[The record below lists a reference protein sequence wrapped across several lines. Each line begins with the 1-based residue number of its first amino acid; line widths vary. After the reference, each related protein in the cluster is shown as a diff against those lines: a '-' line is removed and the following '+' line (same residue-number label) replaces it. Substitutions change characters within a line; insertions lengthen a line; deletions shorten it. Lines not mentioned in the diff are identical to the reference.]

1 MTDYIQTSSQ
11 NPNELTPRTY
21 IPVSSIMY
29 QQNNNIVIN
38 PIQNTETNYPLNNN
52 YENEIPFENDEQ
64 NIYDIQDRQK
74 LRNQKNKI
82 FLCLA
87 ILIFIFILIDNIFLI
102 IIGLYFKVIL
112 IHLDD
117 LGMFII
123 GMLYILRYKEEKK
136 NIYIK
141 CITAALTVVVWFC
154 GFGFRGFEMAEKDK
168 EFRFGIASGGAF
180 ILMIC
185 RTFLLFFCIP
195 FAMER

>member
-1 MTDYIQTSSQ
+1 MTDYMQTSSQ
-11 NPNELTPRTY
+11 NPNELTTPTY
-21 IPVSSIMY
+21 IPVSAIMY
-29 QQNNNIVIN
+29 QQNNNIIIN
-38 PIQNTETNYPLNNN
+38 PIQNTESNYTLNYN

-82 FLCLA
+82 FLYLA
-87 ILIFIFILIDNIFLI
+87 IEIFIFILIIFLI
-102 IIGLYFKVIL
+102 ILGLFFKVIL

-154 GFGFRGFEMAEKDK
+154 GFCFRGFEMAEKDK

>member
-64 NIYDIQDRQK
+64 NIYDIEDRKK
-74 LRNQKNKI
+74 LRNPKNKI

-102 IIGLYFKVIL
+102 IIGLSFKVIL
-112 IHLDD
+112 ILLDD
-117 LGMFII
+117 LGLFII
-123 GMLYILRYKEEKK
+123 GMLYIFRYKEV
-136 NIYIK
+136 
-141 CITAALTVVVWFC
+141 T
-154 GFGFRGFEMAEKDK
+154 
-168 EFRFGIASGGAF
+168 
-180 ILMIC
+180 
-185 RTFLLFFCIP
+185 
-195 FAMER
+195 